1 MERIYNPCKDCPDR
15 YPACSDSCKKSKEY
29 KAFFQAEKEYNK
41 TSRNLM
47 PASSGNTSVGWTR
60 SIRAKHASRDRFRN
74 HMKEK

>member
-1 MERIYNPCKDCPDR
+1 MKRIYNPCKGCTER
-15 YPACSDSCKKSKEY
+15 YPACGDSCQKSKEY

-60 SIRAKHASRDRFRN
+60 IIRSKYDSRGRRRN
-74 HMKEK
+74 EIGK